1 MKKKITLIISVLL
14 IGIFLT
20 YYFINISLNKRVE
33 NMTIQKAYLVKE
45 VRDLLLIFQD
55 EIQFFDY
62 KVDDSIKAVSIDL
75 WEYNQN
81 EWENI
86 GNVFSDINNLKENK
100 NKLFRIGLKIDNN
113 IFNIYNISN
122 KKVSKSGYKYNVNFE
137 DMMTTFYGF
146 LLDTQKIEPNKEI
159 VLYHKIGRKDDYL
172 KMEDTIIDNFR
183 NIKCDKG
190 VVITITF
197 LDKEIE

>member
-1 MKKKITLIISVLL
+1 
-14 IGIFLT
+14 
-20 YYFINISLNKRVE
+20 
-33 NMTIQKAYLVKE
+33 MTIKKAYFSKE
-45 VRDLLLIFQD
+45 TRKLLSLFQD

-62 KVDDSIKAVSIDL
+62 KIDDSIKVVSIDL

-81 EWENI
+81 DWENI
-86 GNVFSDINNLKENK
+86 GNIFSDINDLKE

-113 IFNIYNISN
+113 IFNVYNILDEN
-122 KKVSKSGYKYNVNFE
+122 ISKYTYKYNVDFE
-137 DMMTTFYGF
+137 DMITTSYGF
-146 LLDTQKIEPNKEI
+146 LPDTQEIKANKEI
-159 VLYHKIGRKDDYL
+159 VLYYKIGIKENYL
-172 KMEDTIIDNFR
+172 DLEDNIIDNFR

>member
-1 MKKKITLIISVLL
+1 
-14 IGIFLT
+14 
-20 YYFINISLNKRVE
+20 
-33 NMTIQKAYLVKE
+33 MTIQKAYLVKE

-62 KVDDSIKAVSIDL
+62 KIDDSIKVVSIDL

-81 EWENI
+81 DWENI
-86 GNVFSDINNLKENK
+86 GNIFSDINDLKE